1 MDVGEDACVALVPFT
16 SAIPHRVTD
25 TNPLPT
31 HHRKSPT
38 KSGKQKTRKENIMAE
53 TKHYLYRIQPTR
65 SAMLTEGLTAEER
78 AIMTEHFSYLQ
89 RLTEQGVMILVGRT
103 QTTGEDSM
111 GIAIFNASSDEE
123 ARAIM
128 NNDPAVKQHVMSAKI
143 FPYRIALLSE
153 ANAHMPPDE

>member
-1 MDVGEDACVALVPFT
+1 
-16 SAIPHRVTD
+16 
-25 TNPLPT
+25 
-31 HHRKSPT
+31 
-38 KSGKQKTRKENIMAE
+38 MAE
-53 TKHYLYRIQPTR
+53 PKHYLYRIQPTR
-65 SAMLTEGLTAEER
+65 PAMLTEGLTAEER

-123 ARAIM
+123 ASAVM